1 MSREHRESQLE
12 SRVIRRILAASGC
25 LAEFVNAHIDQIEGC
40 REGSR
45 AEVDWPNASCIR
57 VCSFERAPSCL
68 MCSGVSP
75 ELE

>member
-12 SRVIRRILAASGC
+12 RRVNRRIIAASGC
-25 LAEFVNAHIDQIEGC
+25 LAKRCVNAHIDQVQGC
-40 REGSR
+40 RVGSCSSQ
-45 AEVDWPNASCIR
+45 ADASCIK

-68 MCSGVSP
+68 ACSGFSP